1 MTDRKRWFK
10 VLEVQVAAA
19 AAAVVVV
26 VVVVAAV
33 AAVAAVVVVVIVVVQ
48 RKTNKIVDMYALLSK
63 GLFNPYG
70 RLPVTAWIS
79 FLTHPSYFP

>member
-33 AAVAAVVVVVIVVVQ
+33 AAVAAVVVVAAAAVIAVEVSYL
-48 RKTNKIVDMYALLSK
+48 KALLTVFRHLAPSTARE
-63 GLFNPYG
+63 PA
-70 RLPVTAWIS
+70 VT
-79 FLTHPSYFP
+79 FK